1 MSCEVYQSYYVTN
14 QNNKKKIKQFKQ
26 GNVLLKLLL
35 HSQKVLVWIHY
46 QAKVFQGGVDAC
58 VD

>member
-1 MSCEVYQSYYVTN
+1 MSCEVIMLQIRII
-14 QNNKKKIKQFKQ
+14 KKKIKQFKQ

-35 HSQKVLVWIHY
+35 HSQKVLVRIHY